1 MQLRI
6 VQPHCAA
13 AAALC
18 VLREGN
24 IILCARTLVRVRD
37 SLIILHTHARAQV
50 SSARARA
57 IASAPVCVTLSNLS
71 AVLSHLSLSAAMVQ
85 MKNIFVVGMLDFKM
99 IDEFMM
105 MPADFKT
112 DDVKDFLVN
121 VRNLAENRADIQLYF
136 WNGKRYAFAENVKL
150 FNTMVPD
157 NVDAVHLLVRDS
169 ANVFA
174 RELGLMQ

>member
-1 MQLRI
+1 
-6 VQPHCAA
+6 
-13 AAALC
+13 
-18 VLREGN
+18 
-24 IILCARTLVRVRD
+24 
-37 SLIILHTHARAQV
+37 
-50 SSARARA
+50 
-57 IASAPVCVTLSNLS
+57 
-71 AVLSHLSLSAAMVQ
+71 MVQ